1 MNDDAKFFF
10 CLSGFIGFML
20 LFLSTF
26 IVHGDAILALV
37 YGAIG
42 CLCFSLFGRVLL
54 GVALKGN
61 IEKVSMPSPKGES
74 ESSDTSVHEERSPE
88 EKKRLEAL
96 GAMSEAV
103 TKAKPKVAVNA

>member
-10 CLSGFIGFML
+10 CLCGFIGFIL

-26 IVHGDAILALV
+26 FVHGDAILALV

-42 CLCFSLFGRVLL
+42 CLLFSLFGRALL
-54 GVALKGN
+54 GVALQGTIK
-61 IEKVSMPSPKGES
+61 KPSMTVPKGES
-74 ESSDTSVHEERSPE
+74 ESFDLSDRDNNSPE
-88 EKKRLEAL
+88 EKMRLEAL
-96 GAMSEAV
+96 GAMSEAA